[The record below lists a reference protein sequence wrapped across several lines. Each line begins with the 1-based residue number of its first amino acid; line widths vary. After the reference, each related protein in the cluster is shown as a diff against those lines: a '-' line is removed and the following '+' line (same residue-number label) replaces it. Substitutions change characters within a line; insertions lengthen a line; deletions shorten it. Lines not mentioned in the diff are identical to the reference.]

1 MYCHLE
7 RSEGSHSRI
16 FRFAQ
21 IDPLWLMKCQNCEAE
36 ILPSDE
42 RCGKCGAVPL
52 RRRVFS
58 GSRREDF
65 TLTAEEEPFELGD
78 TSETEDWQTASE
90 RRSESDRHAMETPSQ
105 LSPETRW
112 GGFFRRTWAFGLDVI
127 VIAVLSLV
135 MFSMCYVGYKVG
147 LSAHGR
153 VLSWEQSTP
162 LVVLLTWAAVGLAT
176 AYFVIFHGIGGKTIG
191 KWVLGLRVVGAGRS
205 GISYRRAFLR
215 WLAMVGFAP
224 VLLGFLWI
232 LWSREKR
239 GWHDFL
245 ARTWVIRE

>member
-1 MYCHLE
+1 
-7 RSEGSHSRI
+7 
-16 FRFAQ
+16 
-21 IDPLWLMKCQNCEAE
+21 MKCQNCEAT

-42 RCGKCGAVPL
+42 RCQSCGAVPL

-78 TSETEDWQTASE
+78 ISETEDWQMSSE
-90 RRSESDRHAMETPSQ
+90 RRPELDRPAAEVPTPS
-105 LSPETRW
+105 SPETQW

-127 VIAVLSLV
+127 IIAALSIV
-135 MFSMCYVGYKVG
+135 MGFMCYVGYKVG

-153 VLSWEQSTP
+153 ALTWELSTP
-162 LVVLLTWAAVGLAT
+162 LVVLLTWGSLGLAT
-176 AYFVIFHGIGGKTIG
+176 GYFVVFHGIGGKTIG
-191 KWVLGLRVVGAGRS
+191 KWLLKLRVVGAERS
-205 GISYRRAFLR
+205 PITYRRAFLR
-215 WLAMVGFAP
+215 WLALVGFAP

-239 GWHDFL
+239 GWHDLL
-245 ARTWVIRE
+245 ARTWVIRD

>member
-1 MYCHLE
+1 
-7 RSEGSHSRI
+7 
-16 FRFAQ
+16 
-21 IDPLWLMKCQNCEAE
+21 MKCQNCEAP

-42 RCGKCGAVPL
+42 RCQTCGAIPL

-65 TLTAEEEPFELGD
+65 TLSAEEEPFELGNI
-78 TSETEDWQTASE
+78 SETEDWQIPSE
-90 RRSESDRHAMETPSQ
+90 RRSESDRPATEPPSQ
-105 LSPETRW
+105 SRRETRW
-112 GGFFRRTWAFGLDVI
+112 GGFFRRTWAFGVDVI
-127 VIAVLSLV
+127 VIAALSIV
-135 MFSMCYVGYKVG
+135 MFFMCYVGYKVG

-153 VLSWEQSTP
+153 ALSLEHSTP
-162 LVVLLTWAAVGLAT
+162 LVVFLTWAALGLAT

-191 KWVLGLRVVGAGRS
+191 KWLLGLRVVGAERS
-205 GISYRRAFLR
+205 TISYRRALLR

-245 ARTWVIRE
+245 ARTWVIRD